1 MSTNK
6 GIQIGD
12 NILKKVQNQLM
23 SSSVV
28 MLKLW
33 QALQDGESL
42 SEEDIFGCIQRNIV
56 LSGCAFSMLSQFRKN
71 RFKRVL
77 SKEYA
82 SVCSQSYRGTE
93 DAAKPSKN
101 LFGDNL
107 SKKKFLIS
115 EENKLFKQA
124 SKFASD
130 NCQSHGSKGF
140 QPFRKG
146 SRLFSQP
153 IPQKAKTGSDP
164 PSRRVVFRSKSKRG
178 ASNSKKKF
186 TP

>member
-1 MSTNK
+1 MSGLDNKTYNEIKKDIGLPDGTFFEAPEVKASIANFKSMSTNK

-12 NILKKVQNQLM
+12 DILKKVRNHLM
-23 SSSVV
+23 SSSVA

-56 LSGCAFSMLSQFRKN
+56 LSGSAFSMLSQFRKN

-82 SVCSQSYRGTE
+82 SVCSESYQGTE
-93 DAAKPSKN
+93 DMAKPSKN

-107 SKKKFLIS
+107 SEKI
-115 EENKLFKQA
+115 
-124 SKFASD
+124 
-130 NCQSHGSKGF
+130 
-140 QPFRKG
+140 
-146 SRLFSQP
+146 
-153 IPQKAKTGSDP
+153 
-164 PSRRVVFRSKSKRG
+164 
-178 ASNSKKKF
+178 
-186 TP
+186 